1 MIDWRYLEPEVV
13 QATAAKFEESS
24 KPAVDLIV
32 ISGGVANGKLEIS
45 VGVAAARLEAS
56 GELGELT
63 NDKFEI
69 SVEAAAVM
77 LELSGKTV
85 PAL

>member
-32 ISGGVANGKLEIS
+32 ISEGVANGKLEIS
-45 VGVAAARLEAS
+45 VGVAEARLEAS
-56 GELGELT
+56 GELA

-69 SVEAAAVM
+69 SVEAAAIM
-77 LELSGKTV
+77 SELSEKAV